1 MNPKTIGRYKDREGL
16 KQQQHRGCK
25 MAIHFR
31 EALKTKDFI
40 VTAEAGPVK
49 GANTEKMQGHIELL
63 KDRVD
68 GLNVTDN
75 QSSVMRYPSL
85 GTCLLVR
92 EHGGEPI
99 FQVTCRDRNRLAI
112 QADLLFAY
120 SRGVDNVL
128 CLTGDSIDVGDHKEA
143 KPVFDLDST
152 QLIHLVHTLNSG
164 KDMVGNELDGGVDF
178 CVGASAT
185 PSADPIEP
193 QLVKFQK
200 KLDAGVDFI
209 QTQAVYDLDEL
220 KRFMEHARKMNEKT
234 KILAGIVLL
243 VGAKMAVFMNENVPG
258 IFVPQHLIDELAQ
271 APKGTVLS
279 KGIEIAGRLIRQ
291 IKEENI
297 CDGVHIMAIG
307 REERVPEI
315 LEAAGL

>member
-1 MNPKTIGRYKDREGL
+1 
-16 KQQQHRGCK
+16 

-49 GANTEKMQGHIELL
+49 GANTEKTQEHIELL

-68 GLNVTDN
+68 ALNVTDN

-85 GTCLLVR
+85 GTCLLIK

-99 FQVTCRDRNRLAI
+99 LQITCRDRNRLAI
-112 QADLLFAY
+112 QADLLFAF
-120 SRGVDNVL
+120 SRGINNAL
-128 CLTGDSIDVGDHKEA
+128 CLTGDSIDTGDHREA
-143 KPVFDLDST
+143 KPVFDLDSV
-152 QLIHLVHTLNSG
+152 QLVHLVHTLNSG
-164 KDMVGNELDGGVDF
+164 KDMAGNELDGGVDF
-178 CVGASAT
+178 CIGASAT

-193 QLVKFQK
+193 QLVKFKK
-200 KLDAGVDFI
+200 KLNAGVDFV

-220 KRFMEHARKMNEKT
+220 KRFMEHARKVDGKV
-234 KILAGIVLL
+234 KVLAGIVLL
-243 VGAKMAVFMNENVPG
+243 VGARMATYMNENVPG
-258 IFVPQHLIDELAQ
+258 IFVPQHLIDELAE
-271 APKGTVLS
+271 APKGMGLS

-291 IKEENI
+291 IKEQKI